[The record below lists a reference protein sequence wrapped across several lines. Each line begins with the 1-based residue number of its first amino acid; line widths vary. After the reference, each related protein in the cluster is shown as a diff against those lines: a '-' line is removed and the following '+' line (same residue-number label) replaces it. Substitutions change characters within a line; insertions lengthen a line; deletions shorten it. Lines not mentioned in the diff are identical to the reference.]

1 MTNLVFISNL
11 QSKVNKLKLYM
22 MTMALLYEMFDEEIT
37 VTVDTQLQKQEEDID
52 CGVFCIAITSSF
64 LYGSHSW

>member
-1 MTNLVFISNL
+1 
-11 QSKVNKLKLYM
+11 M